1 MSMTAIWII
10 VAVVII
16 VVAAGWYA
24 FQQRRS
30 KALRARFGPEYDY
43 AVREYGGRS
52 TAENALAA
60 RQRRIEKFHIRS
72 LSSEDSRRFS
82 ERWHE
87 VQTHFVDDPDASI
100 VDADS
105 LVCDLMKARGY
116 PMSEFESRA
125 EDLSVDHPHVVRNYR
140 AAHAIAL
147 RREKG
152 EVDTEDLRQ
161 ALIYYRDLFD
171 DLLET
176 RATIGSRETHRV

>member
-1 MSMTAIWII
+1 MPN
-10 VAVVII
+10 
-16 VVAAGWYA
+16 G
-24 FQQRRS
+24 
-30 KALRARFGPEYDY
+30 
-43 AVREYGGRS
+43 
-52 TAENALAA
+52 
-60 RQRRIEKFHIRS
+60 
-72 LSSEDSRRFS
+72 
-82 ERWHE
+82 
-87 VQTHFVDDPDASI
+87 
-100 VDADS
+100 

-116 PMSEFESRA
+116 PMSEFENRA

-176 RATIGSRETHRV
+176 HAISESRERR